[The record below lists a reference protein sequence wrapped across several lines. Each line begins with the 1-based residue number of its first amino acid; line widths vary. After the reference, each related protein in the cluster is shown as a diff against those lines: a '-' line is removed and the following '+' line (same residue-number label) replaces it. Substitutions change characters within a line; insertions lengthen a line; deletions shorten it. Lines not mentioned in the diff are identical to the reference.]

1 MEQIIKN
8 KIRCKKCNDILR
20 APAYMI
26 YSIVNAKK
34 QQCRNIMTL
43 KN

>member
-20 APAYMI
+20 APAHMI

-34 QQCRNIMTL
+34 
-43 KN
+43 